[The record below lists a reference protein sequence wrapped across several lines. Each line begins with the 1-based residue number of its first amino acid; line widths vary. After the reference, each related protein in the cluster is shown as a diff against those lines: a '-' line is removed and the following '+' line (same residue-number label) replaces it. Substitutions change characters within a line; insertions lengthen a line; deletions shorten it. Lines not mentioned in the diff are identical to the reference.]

1 MKRLAY
7 RATSHF
13 GNVGQLR
20 VINTSTSPI
29 ARTSVRIKFM
39 GQEGRANRLPI
50 KLDK

>member
-7 RATSHF
+7 SATSYF

-20 VINTSTSPI
+20 VINTSTSSI

-39 GQEGRANRLPI
+39 GQERHTNRLPI